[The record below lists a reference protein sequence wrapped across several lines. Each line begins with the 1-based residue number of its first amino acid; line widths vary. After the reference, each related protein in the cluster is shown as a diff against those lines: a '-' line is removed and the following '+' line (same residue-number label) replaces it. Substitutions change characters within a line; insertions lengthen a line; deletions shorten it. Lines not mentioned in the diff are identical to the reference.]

1 MRLLIIDDE
10 VSLRENVARYFT
22 LKGYEVAQA
31 GDGESGLASLRAQAA
46 DVVLLDLRLPDRSGL
61 EVLEA
66 IKQQSPATGVIMLTG
81 YGDVEVAVQAL
92 QMRADHF
99 LLKPTKLEALDAVI
113 ARVAANYARQTALD
127 YLQSRTAPTCGGDNR
142 YVLPNGLLEQVR
154 LLAGSPGT
162 TVLLQGET
170 GTGKGMVASLIH
182 DLGPRRGA
190 PFVDLNC
197 AGLSGTLLE
206 SDLFGHERGAFTD
219 AKTMK
224 RGLFEIAAGGSVF
237 LDEIGEMPIDVQA
250 KVLKVVE
257 ERKCRRLGGTAS
269 ISVDVRLISATN
281 TDLAKAVQAGKFR
294 ADLYY
299 RLSVMPL
306 LLPPLRKRTETI
318 PALATMFVRDLSRSV
333 GKAIGGV
340 TPEALNMLL
349 AYAWPG
355 NIRELRNVIE
365 RAVLLCNEAQV
376 RPAHLPESLRGA
388 APRRALSSNDDLRL
402 ESVEAQHIER
412 VLQAYDG
419 NRTRAAAALGIH
431 RVTLLQKLK
440 KYGLTT

>member
-257 ERKCRRLGGTAS
+257 ERKFRRLGGTAS

>member
-250 KVLKVVE
+250 KVL
-257 ERKCRRLGGTAS
+257 
-269 ISVDVRLISATN
+269 
-281 TDLAKAVQAGKFR
+281 
-294 ADLYY
+294 
-299 RLSVMPL
+299 
-306 LLPPLRKRTETI
+306 
-318 PALATMFVRDLSRSV
+318 
-333 GKAIGGV
+333 
-340 TPEALNMLL
+340 
-349 AYAWPG
+349 
-355 NIRELRNVIE
+355 
-365 RAVLLCNEAQV
+365 
-376 RPAHLPESLRGA
+376 
-388 APRRALSSNDDLRL
+388 
-402 ESVEAQHIER
+402 
-412 VLQAYDG
+412 
-419 NRTRAAAALGIH
+419 
-431 RVTLLQKLK
+431 
-440 KYGLTT
+440 

>member
-31 GDGESGLASLRAQAA
+31 GDGESGLASLRSQAA

-99 LLKPTKLEALDAVI
+99 LLKPTKLDALDAVI

-127 YLQSRTAPTCGGDNR
+127 YLQSRTAPTCGGDDR

-182 DLGPRRGA
+182 DLGPRRRA

-257 ERKCRRLGGTAS
+257 ERKFRRLGGTAS

-306 LLPPLRKRTETI
+306 LLPPLRKRAETI

-340 TPEALNMLL
+340 SPEALNMLQ

-355 NIRELRNVIE
+355 NIRELRNVLE

-388 APRRALSSNDDLRL
+388 APRRAFSPDDDLRL
-402 ESVEAQHIER
+402 ESVEARHIER